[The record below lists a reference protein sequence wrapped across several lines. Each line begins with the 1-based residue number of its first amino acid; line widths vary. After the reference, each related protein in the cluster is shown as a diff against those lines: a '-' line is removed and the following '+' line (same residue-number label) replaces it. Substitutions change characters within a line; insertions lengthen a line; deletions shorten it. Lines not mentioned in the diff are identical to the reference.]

1 MTELLDRSIAA
12 LRTQHTE
19 LEAVVAG
26 LSPEQLNGGSG
37 ASEWSIAQVLS
48 HIGSGAE
55 ITLGTIMAADQD
67 NQSIWDR
74 WNAASPQEQASGFVE
89 HDERL
94 VTMLEGLS
102 PEQRDSMTVQMFLP
116 DPVTLEVAVGM
127 RLSEVAAHAWD
138 VRVGLDSGARLDDA
152 SAALLADHFSG
163 GLGFLLGFSGKA
175 DQLSPQAI
183 VRIDGY
189 ELVIDD
195 GVRVV
200 RGAAEGATATF
211 RGPLEA
217 AVRMMSGRLRP
228 PYTPEGVSVT
238 GNVTLE
244 DLRRVFPGY

>member
-1 MTELLDRSIAA
+1 MSELLDRSIAV
-12 LRTQHTE
+12 LRTQHAR

-26 LSPEQLNGGSG
+26 LSPEQLRGESG
-37 ASEWSIAQVLS
+37 ATEWSIAQVLS
-48 HIGSGAE
+48 HLGSGAE
-55 ITLGTIMAADQD
+55 ITLGTITAADQD

-74 WNAASPQEQASGFVE
+74 WNAASPQEQASWFVE

-94 VTMLEGLS
+94 VTMLEALS
-102 PEQRDSMTVQMFLP
+102 PEQRDTMTVQMFLP

-138 VRVGLDSGARLDDA
+138 VRVGLDSGARLDDE
-152 SAALLADHFSG
+152 SAALLAEHLAG
-163 GLGFLLGFSGKA
+163 GLAFLLGFSGRA
-175 DQLSPQAI
+175 DQLSRQAI

-189 ELVIDD
+189 ELVIDE
-195 GVRVV
+195 GVRMVQ
-200 RGAAEGATATF
+200 GAAEGATATF

-217 AVRMMSGRLRP
+217 AVRMLSGRLQP
-228 PYTPEGVSVT
+228 EYTPENVSVT